1 MVSEGARASTAS
13 ELARVLHSTGPAE
26 LSPSMNSL
34 DQALRSRSGA
44 RPDPAG
50 TGTVDI
56 TLKVANSIWGQ
67 QGTPWN
73 PAFLDRLAT
82 YYGAG
87 LQLTSFADDPDGAVA
102 AINTWV
108 KGQTAGRI
116 PALLSEGALDEM
128 TRLVLVNAIYLKA
141 PWLSPF
147 QKTATTD
154 QPFARAGG
162 APVAVPMMHSS
173 AQLAYAAGDGW
184 VSVDIPYAGYE
195 LTMSVVL
202 PDAGHLAAVEAQ
214 LSRGLLDDVVGTQ
227 TITPVTLGL
236 PRWNTATAVALA
248 DPLRALGLVAAFD
261 PDRAD
266 FQGMTTAERL
276 FLGAVQHQA
285 DISVDEAGTEAA
297 AATAASMQATAAPAA
312 PPVEVVVDR
321 PFLFFIRDVAT
332 GAVVFLGR
340 VADPSPA

>member
-1 MVSEGARASTAS
+1 
-13 ELARVLHSTGPAE
+13 
-26 LSPSMNSL
+26 
-34 DQALRSRSGA
+34 
-44 RPDPAG
+44 
-50 TGTVDI
+50 
-56 TLKVANSIWGQ
+56 
-67 QGTPWN
+67 
-73 PAFLDRLAT
+73 
-82 YYGAG
+82 
-87 LQLTSFADDPDGAVA
+87 
-102 AINTWV
+102 
-108 KGQTAGRI
+108 
-116 PALLSEGALDEM
+116 
-128 TRLVLVNAIYLKA
+128 
-141 PWLSPF
+141 
-147 QKTATTD
+147 
-154 QPFARAGG
+154 
-162 APVAVPMMHSS
+162 
-173 AQLAYAAGDGW
+173 
-184 VSVDIPYAGYE
+184 
-195 LTMSVVL
+195 MSVVL
-202 PDAGHLAAVEAQ
+202 PDAGHLADVEAQ